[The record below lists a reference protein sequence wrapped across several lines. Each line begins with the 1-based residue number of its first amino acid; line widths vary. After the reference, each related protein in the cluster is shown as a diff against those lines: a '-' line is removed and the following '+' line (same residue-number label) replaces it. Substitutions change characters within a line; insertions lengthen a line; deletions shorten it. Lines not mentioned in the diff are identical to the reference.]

1 MHDDLVKREPKLILT
16 EDGSHTIYIPDLKES
31 YHSVKGAIKESRHVF
46 IEAGFMQV
54 PGDIVNIFELGF
66 GTGLNALLTYDIA
79 KRSKRKVVYHTV
91 EKYPLSEIHVRDL
104 NYPNQLGKDTGDI
117 FLRLHEIPWEKEVEI
132 SDFFV
137 LKKINADFKKYNF
150 TSSYNLV
157 YFDAFA
163 PEVQPDMWQKGIFG
177 KIFQSMRPGGI
188 LTTYSSKGAVR
199 RTMKSVGFI
208 VEKLPGPPGKWEMV
222 RARVPDL

>member
-1 MHDDLVKREPKLILT
+1 MQDDLVRREPKLIIT
-16 EDGSHTIYIPDLKES
+16 EDGSHTIYIPDLMES
-31 YHSVKGAIKESRHVF
+31 YHSVKGAINESGHVF
-46 IEAGFMQV
+46 IEAGFLQV
-54 PGDIVNIFELGF
+54 SGDIVNVFELGF

-79 KRSKRKVVYHTV
+79 KRSKKKVVYHTV
-91 EKYPLSEIHVRDL
+91 EKYPLSEIHVCDL
-104 NYPNQLGKDTGDI
+104 NYPNLVDMDIGDT
-117 FLRLHEIPWEKEVEI
+117 FFRFHEVPWEKEVEI

-137 LKKINADFKKYNF
+137 LKKIKADFKKYNF

-163 PEVQPDMWQKGIFG
+163 PEVQPGLWKKEIFG

-199 RTMKSVGFI
+199 RTMESVGFI

-222 RARVPDL
+222 RAKVPGL